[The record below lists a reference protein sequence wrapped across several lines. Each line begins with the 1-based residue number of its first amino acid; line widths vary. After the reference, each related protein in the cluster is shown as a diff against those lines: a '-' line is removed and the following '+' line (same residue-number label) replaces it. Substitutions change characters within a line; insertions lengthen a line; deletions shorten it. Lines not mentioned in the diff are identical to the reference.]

1 MDKATGLLRT
11 INNKTLGLKKY
22 LRFTFILS
30 KNWIIL
36 MFGIGLTTCAMIN
49 EWMYRGKLLHSFV
62 FLIPLAAVIA
72 YTLTTYSENKE

>member
-11 INNKTLGLKKY
+11 INNKTSGLKKY
-22 LRFTFILS
+22 LRFTFLLS

-36 MFGIGLTTCAMIN
+36 MFNIGLTACAMIN

-72 YTLTTYSENKE
+72 YTLTVYSENKE